1 MSWILF
7 LISSLAIVVAGTKLS
22 QHGDRIAECSGLGRL
37 WIGAVLLAAATS
49 LPEVFT
55 AASATLM
62 NEPDIAV
69 GDLLGAGL
77 NNMLILAIV
86 DLIYRGKRVWQ
97 QAAMEQLLLASLALI
112 LTALAALFMI
122 IQPSIAVWHTGLGT
136 CAIAV
141 IYVLGMRVVFRQE
154 DMRRRNTQL
163 GHVVASER
171 VATPTGVAGGLQSAV
186 IGFTVM
192 SLAILLAAPVL
203 AYSAKN
209 IAEITGLSTSFVG
222 TTLVAIATSLPE
234 LVTSLAAVRIGA
246 FDLAVGN
253 LFGSNAFNMAALF
266 VADLAYSKGALLAG
280 VRTSH
285 VITALLV
292 VLLMSVAAMGIVYRA
307 EKRFIFVEPD
317 SYLLIISYLFGI
329 GLLFSLG

>member
-1 MSWILF
+1 
-7 LISSLAIVVAGTKLS
+7 
-22 QHGDRIAECSGLGRL
+22 
-37 WIGAVLLAAATS
+37 
-49 LPEVFT
+49 
-55 AASATLM
+55 
-62 NEPDIAV
+62 
-69 GDLLGAGL
+69 
-77 NNMLILAIV
+77 
-86 DLIYRGKRVWQ
+86 
-97 QAAMEQLLLASLALI
+97 
-112 LTALAALFMI
+112 
-122 IQPSIAVWHTGLGT
+122 
-136 CAIAV
+136 
-141 IYVLGMRVVFRQE
+141 
-154 DMRRRNTQL
+154 MRRRKTQL

-171 VATPTGVAGGLQSAV
+171 VATPTGVAGGLQSAL

-266 VADLAYSKGALLAG
+266 VADLAYSKGAVLAG